1 MLTGVHFSATD
12 SNSDITPTFVNK
24 YVLTD
29 VFLASHALGLKKPIL
44 PSIATLLGSFITIHW
59 ILYSI
64 LRAVFLAFCSFF
76 TQTPLRH
83 LSVANTAV
91 LWHDGRAL
99 ASCESGP
106 LVEVTLPELDT
117 VGYWSLEGDNGEPGM
132 REGLLGW
139 MKEWTTA
146 HVSLQI
152 PSFLFISISLQ
163 NGSFSRFFSFFRS
176 QNEIHSLENSCCST

>member
-1 MLTGVHFSATD
+1 MLTGVHFSAT
-12 SNSDITPTFVNK
+12 STTSDITPTFVNK

-44 PSIATLLGSFITIHW
+44 PSIATLLGSFVTIHL
-59 ILYSI
+59 IVYSI
-64 LRAVFLAFCSFF
+64 FRAVFLAFCSFF

-106 LVEVTLPELDT
+106 LVEVTLPALDT

-146 HVSLQI
+146 HVSFADNL
-152 PSFLFISISLQ
+152 SLSIVIATTYGKVFFYSL
-163 NGSFSRFFSFFRS
+163 
-176 QNEIHSLENSCCST
+176 NEILLLESSCCSI